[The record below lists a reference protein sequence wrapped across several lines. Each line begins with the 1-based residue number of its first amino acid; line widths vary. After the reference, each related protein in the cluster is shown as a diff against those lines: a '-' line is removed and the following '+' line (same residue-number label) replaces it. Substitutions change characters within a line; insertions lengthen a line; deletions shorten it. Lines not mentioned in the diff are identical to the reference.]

1 MPYFFETIQC
11 GRPTKIVPHFSPY
24 DNFHTSQF
32 TQFLIFFWGGGGG
45 GGGGTYWIHY
55 KYILEEL

>member
-32 TQFLIFFWGGGGG
+32 TQFFFFFFGGGGNLLDPLQV
-45 GGGGTYWIHY
+45 HS
-55 KYILEEL
+55 